1 MEMTEA
7 VKRRCLIRAVD
18 DDPAIREALEFML
31 EAEGW
36 RVKSYAS
43 GRDFLTDDAASV
55 PGCLITDVRMP
66 GMSGLEL
73 QHEMIARGLLLPV
86 IFLTG
91 HGDIDMAVGAMRE
104 GAVDFVQKPVDQDR
118 ILAAIARAVT
128 RSLSGGGGALTAG
141 ERKARAATLTER
153 EREVAS
159 LIAAGLTN
167 RQVGERIGITVRT
180 AEGHR
185 AAIIRKLGVR
195 RPGEI
200 ANFLKDEA

>member
-7 VKRRCLIRAVD
+7 VKRRCLIGAVD

-36 RVKSYAS
+36 QVKCYAS
-43 GRDFLTDDAASV
+43 GRDFLTGDAASV

-104 GAVDFVQKPVDQDR
+104 GAVDFVQKPVDQER

-128 RSLSGGGGALTAG
+128 RSLAGGGGALTAG
-141 ERKARAATLTER
+141 ERKVRAATLTER

-200 ANFLKDEA
+200 ASFLKDEV